1 MNNDKAA
8 INAIFGDAKTF
19 QKMIN
24 MALESVDLSSDANF
38 ATVFQTF
45 VEVLDACAA
54 AEVSEKVLGSDR
66 RHLWIRTSGEVSV
79 THTQYMM
86 DECNFNDLDKC
97 VNRLLSEIDL
107 EDYVKAQESYLD
119 IYAKLKI
126 EQPDFSED
134 DFKHYLVKVSEAV
147 ESTNK
152 SVNAFNLAKAAERQA
167 WNKNLE
173 ESLANKGPTVKRTK
187 I

>member
-24 MALESVDLSSDANF
+24 MALESVDLSSDENF
-38 ATVFQTF
+38 ASVFQTF

-54 AEVSEKVLGSDR
+54 VEVSEKVLGSDR
-66 RHLWIRTSGEVSV
+66 RHLWIRTLGDVSV
-79 THTQYMM
+79 ISTQLTM
-86 DECNFNDLDKC
+86 DECQFYDLDKC
-97 VNRLLSEIDL
+97 VNRLLSEIDSG
-107 EDYVKAQESYLD
+107 DYIKAQESYLD
-119 IYAKLKI
+119 IYAKVKI
-126 EQPDFSED
+126 DQPDLSEN
-134 DFKHYLVKVSEAV
+134 DFKYYLLQVSKAV

-152 SVNAFNLAKAAERQA
+152 LVNAFNLAKAAERQA

-173 ESLANKGPTVKRTK
+173 ENLAKKGPALKRTK